1 MIRLFPILSMMVC
14 CCGGC
19 FGPAPAGEFVG
30 QAQRLHDGALASAI
44 TANADLRDYVQLIG
58 KRIIAS
64 ARAAEPGKA
73 HDELFEQMQF
83 HLVVCD
89 VPNVFTTGGPHVYL
103 YSGLFGQCRSED
115 ELAAAM
121 AHAYAHALDLDAE
134 RIGIQPDPGLPLAR
148 VGWEFVIHRFTLAQE
163 QSADRLAFE
172 LYAQAGYDP
181 QKFAALF
188 DRLAA
193 VPGGISPDRM
203 ALATRAQQARQWAA
217 SAPKTRRPLPV
228 ADPRTFDLLRRQ
240 AASLNPQLVNHDAQL
255 LLRAFPNC
263 MLAGDTPDQQAA
275 QQQLQPPTPPPTR
288 LEPS

>member
-1 MIRLFPILSMMVC
+1 MIVAVPRETAPERRVALVPETVTRLTKTGVQVRVQRGAGVSAAFP
-14 CCGGC
+14 
-19 FGPAPAGEFVG
+19 
-30 QAQRLHDGALASAI
+30 D
-44 TANADLRDYVQLIG
+44 
-58 KRIIAS
+58 
-64 ARAAEPGKA
+64 
-73 HDELFEQMQF
+73 
-83 HLVVCD
+83 
-89 VPNVFTTGGPHVYL
+89 
-103 YSGLFGQCRSED
+103 
-115 ELAAAM
+115 
-121 AHAYAHALDLDAE
+121 
-134 RIGIQPDPGLPLAR
+134 
-148 VGWEFVIHRFTLAQE
+148 
-163 QSADRLAFE
+163 E